1 MTEQTNTTNGEPTE
15 STLRFDR
22 RRLMQTI
29 GAGAALATI
38 GTGAVVA
45 SEHEK
50 EEGDRAKEGDTANDE
65 GPNGDQSGPD
75 VHPVFG
81 FSALSSEV
89 APPIEP
95 DHTIEAHTRPRE
107 DREVPE
113 FFFEPTGLFVEP
125 GDTVQVVLATPH
137 HSVTAYHPAQGIQ
150 QRVPDGV
157 PPFSSPVLPVGAYWL
172 YTFDTP
178 GVYDVHCGPHEL
190 FGHVARL
197 VVGEPTGPGAQPVP
211 EPEMGPEE
219 EGPVPNG
226 TEDDEYEPE
235 DGDEDAGKGHEHE
248 HDEDQDD
255 HGHDHDH
262 EHGHEDD
269 ETDGKV
275 PNEATDEDDS
285 ENGDDGPAPENGGG
299 PMLRPPI
306 GAAATVLGD
315 PSLDPDQIVERGTV
329 SWDEIDEAN
338 KEIPL

>member
-1 MTEQTNTTNGEPTE
+1 MTGQTNTTDGESTE

-29 GAGAALATI
+29 GSGAALATI

-45 SEHEK
+45 SEHDED
-50 EEGDRAKEGDTANDE
+50 EDDGASDE

-75 VHPVFG
+75 IHPVFG

-89 APPIEP
+89 APPVEP
-95 DHTIEAHTRPRE
+95 DHTIEAHIRPRE

-125 GDTVQVVLATPH
+125 GDTVQVVLVTPH

-219 EGPVPNG
+219 EEGPAPNG
-226 TEDDEYEPE
+226 TEDDEYESEGE
-235 DGDEDAGKGHEHE
+235 DKDTGKE
-248 HDEDQDD
+248 
-255 HGHDHDH
+255 H

-269 ETDGKV
+269 ENGHDREDNETNGKE
-275 PNEATDEDDS
+275 PDEATDEDGP
-285 ENGDDGPAPENGGG
+285 ENDDDGPAPENGGE

-306 GAAATVLGD
+306 GAAATVLAD
-315 PSLDPDQIVERGTV
+315 PSLDPDRIVERGTV